1 MKLLL
6 TFLLV
11 LSSLCGKAQ
20 FEEQRPIGS
29 VSFGFGGE
37 GLLIS
42 LSLDLRLIKVN
53 DFFLS
58 SRVGVGTQLFGSNHP
73 HSLSVNYGKKNLFF
87 ELGMGRNIAYTR
99 TIGVLSPSVTRRDE
113 WIYAIAGLKYQHLK
127 GRSEFRFY
135 FNPMFDIG
143 KLERNSYGDSLIFGS
158 KKVMFYMGISWGV
171 MF

>member
-1 MKLLL
+1 MKLLI
-6 TFLLV
+6 TILLV

-37 GLLIS
+37 GLLLS
-42 LSLDLRLIKVN
+42 LSLDLRLIKVK

-58 SRVGVGTQLFGSNHP
+58 SRMGVGTHIFGSNYP
-73 HSLSVNYGKKNLFF
+73 HSLSGNYGKKNLFF

-99 TIGVLSPSVTRRDE
+99 TIGILSPSVTRRDE
-113 WIYAIAGLKYQHLK
+113 WIYAIAGLKYQYQK
-127 GRSEFRFY
+127 GRLELRVY
-135 FNPMFDIG
+135 TNPMFDIG
-143 KLERNSYGDSLIFGS
+143 KLERNSDGESLIFGS
-158 KKVMFYMGISWGV
+158 KKVMMYMGVSIGG